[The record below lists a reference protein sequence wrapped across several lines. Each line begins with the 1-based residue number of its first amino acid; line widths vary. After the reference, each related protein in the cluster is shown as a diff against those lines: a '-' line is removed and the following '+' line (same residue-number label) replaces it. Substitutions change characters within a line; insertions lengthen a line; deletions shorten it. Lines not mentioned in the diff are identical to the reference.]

1 MIYAPALDANELAA
15 AATAVRL
22 AAAAASERAAHAPAS
37 AAAISA
43 SGFRGPASDASAA
56 RLAGYGAELD
66 ASAARLHT
74 AAGLLDNAAQM
85 QRELDEAARFA
96 ARHFH
101 SRGVLWLNAMS
112 MMLDLQLSQSLLGA
126 AGKEQVYDPLFAHPD
141 EDSESLDARH
151 AQTVPA
157 STREVVGAAGGV
169 FLEAG
174 PTAATVIVGDAVD
187 PDRVITLVAGA
198 TTGKPSQLAG
208 ELQKAR
214 YLSEQTGAAVV
225 VWQGYA
231 PPPLLTDAIS
241 PHRAA
246 AGADDLAM
254 FQAALDERYPDA
266 QKTVVAHSY
275 GTLLATKAASTHG
288 LLADDLWILGSAG
301 VAASHAS
308 ELTLA
313 GPEATVHVVD
323 SPTDPIL
330 LLRSGPSAALGASPS
345 YVGWGGEQVPGVRGG
360 HCDYFTDPAFV
371 SALQQRSD
379 RATENSLPWR
389 ASNETTFEEN

>member
-56 RLAGYGAELD
+56 RLVGYGAELD

-141 EDSESLDARH
+141 EDLESLDARH